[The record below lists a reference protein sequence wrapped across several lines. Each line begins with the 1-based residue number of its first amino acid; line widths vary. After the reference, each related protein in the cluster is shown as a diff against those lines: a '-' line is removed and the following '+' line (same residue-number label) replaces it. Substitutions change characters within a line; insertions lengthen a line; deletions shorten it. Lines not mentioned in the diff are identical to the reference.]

1 MSKQVIGG
9 AFAAGGMKLPFAKAV
24 RAGDLVFVS
33 GQMATDASGQ
43 LIAGNIEAQARQ
55 VFRNIEAILAE
66 ARCTMADV
74 VKCTCWIDDPRDFTR
89 FNAVFAEVFPDQ
101 PPARSTVISRLVL
114 DGKLEVEAIAYN
126 PPSQAPGAQVRPWSA
141 GTSADGPL
149 SRSQASSATSA
160 KPSTKNSSG
169 DQLRVVSG
177 QPNRRQ
183 LASSAAIRNAMIPMN
198 DNMIEPHMP

>member
-43 LIAGNIEAQARQ
+43 LIAGNIESQARQ

-66 ARCTMADV
+66 AGCTMADV

-114 DGKLEVEAIAYN
+114 DGKLEVEAIAY
-126 PPSQAPGAQVRPWSA
+126 
-141 GTSADGPL
+141 
-149 SRSQASSATSA
+149 
-160 KPSTKNSSG
+160 
-169 DQLRVVSG
+169 
-177 QPNRRQ
+177 
-183 LASSAAIRNAMIPMN
+183 
-198 DNMIEPHMP
+198 MPA